1 MKKISLL
8 FVLCIAP
15 LLSCVGARVVPS
27 PDPAKESCV
36 LAWRIDFGY
45 RGVLN
50 SVIGFDEPVSLSC
63 VRAARLTDG
72 KPGASSATNIISGGT
87 AFFAGLEPGE
97 YVITDLVFEKEVGG
111 HSGGADAGGRSKFI
125 IASLSGSDGLKTKAE
140 AAAGM
145 VCYGGHFKIRADS
158 SVKGFVLDFSLKKK
172 EGLAVTVDKGYGL
185 SSFSADDIVPVT
197 SVESAA
203 AESDAEAFRQTAA
216 AVLAGSG
223 WAQSP
228 VKDR

>member
-158 SVKGFVLDFSLKKK
+158 SVKGFVDEFSIKKK
-172 EGLAVTVDKGYGL
+172 EGLELTVDRGYRPFTL
-185 SSFSADDIVPVT
+185 HADDIVPAT
-197 SVESAA
+197 SVEPAA
-203 AESDAEAFRQTAA
+203 APDDMDAFRKKSAS
-216 AVLAGSG
+216 VLAGSG
-223 WAQSP
+223 WEKAE
-228 VKDR
+228 VKER